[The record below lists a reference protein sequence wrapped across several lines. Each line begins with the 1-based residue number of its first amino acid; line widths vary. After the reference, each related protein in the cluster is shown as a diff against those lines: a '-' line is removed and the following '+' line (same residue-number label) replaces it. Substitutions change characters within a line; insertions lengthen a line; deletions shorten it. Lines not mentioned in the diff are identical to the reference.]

1 VGKTLRMLLLWVCCM
16 SKALATID
24 EKLVELGER
33 ELQLG
38 VQVDHHARVTPQ
50 SGLCGGQGGVGGTPP
65 GCTKGLVTSACAE
78 ICTWY

>member
-1 VGKTLRMLLLWVCCM
+1 M

-38 VQVDHHARVTPQ
+38 VHVDHHARVTPQ
-50 SGLCGGQGGVGGTPP
+50 SGLCGGQGGVGGAPP
-65 GCTKGLVTSACAE
+65 PWVHKGSSHLIVR
-78 ICTWY
+78 TWY